1 MEQRFKHFTNSLGRI
16 YCSLRYH
23 ENIRTLSVI
32 WKGTAPDDDIASLK
46 GVISEMIKQFE
57 VDYIL
62 NDLEELFG
70 DAIDSLIYLKLSEW
84 DAEAFSLKIKQIVHV
99 LRPET
104 ALADQYL
111 KQENKNPH
119 LKFFDNKV
127 DAVMYLTGLNRRSG
141 A

>member
-16 YCSLRYH
+16 YCSIRYH

-32 WKGTAPDDDIASLK
+32 WKGTASEEDLASLK
-46 GVISEMIKQFE
+46 SEISEMINHFK

-62 NDLEELFG
+62 NDLEELFSE
-70 DAIDSLIYLKLSEW
+70 AIDSLIYLKLSEW
-84 DAEAFSLKIKQIVHV
+84 DAEAFNLKIKQIVHV
-99 LRPET
+99 LRPDT
-104 ALADQYL
+104 ALANQYL

-119 LKFFDNKV
+119 FKFFDNKV
-127 DAVMYLTGLNRRSG
+127 DAILYLTELQEK